1 MSIQVLQVL
10 SIALLIKNSL
20 SSSGIAL
27 VESRLSITSWQAEQP
42 KAADIES
49 EVLPPILP
57 VPESSGK

>member
-20 SSSGIAL
+20 SATDNSL
-27 VESRLSITSWQAEQP
+27 LLLLSITSWQAEQP